1 MKRILLAE
9 DDPAVSYILARY
21 LDKAGFAVRTAPD
34 GRAALALFDA
44 EPADLLVTDFRMP
57 GMNGEELILALRG
70 RQPDLPALIVS
81 AYGNELSVQIPGVRV
96 LNKPVA
102 AEELVA
108 LVNDLLLNAATMA
121 LNRPSAPE

>member
-21 LDKAGFAVRTAPD
+21 LDKAGFAVRAAPD

>member
-9 DDPAVSYILARY
+9 DDPAVSYILMRY
-21 LDKAGFAVRTAPD
+21 LDKAGFAVRAAPD

-57 GMNGEELILALRG
+57 GMNGEELILALRA
-70 RQPDLPALIVS
+70 RQPGLPALIVS
-81 AYGNELSVQIPGVRV
+81 AYGNELSVQIPGVPV

-102 AEELVA
+102 ADELVA
-108 LVNDLLLNAATMA
+108 LVRDLLLDAETMA
-121 LNRPSAPE
+121 MNKPAD

>member
-1 MKRILLAE
+1 LKRILLAE
-9 DDPAVSYILARY
+9 DDPAVSYILMRY
-21 LDKAGFAVRTAPD
+21 LDKAGFAVRAAPD

-57 GMNGEELILALRG
+57 GMNGEELILALRA
-70 RQPDLPALIVS
+70 RQPGLPALIVS

-102 AEELVA
+102 ADELVA
-108 LVNDLLLNAATMA
+108 LVRDLLLDAETLE
-121 LNRPSAPE
+121 LNKPAD

>member
-21 LDKAGFAVRTAPD
+21 LDKAGFAVRAAPD

-57 GMNGEELILALRG
+57 GMNGEELILALRR

>member
-9 DDPAVSYILARY
+9 DDPAVSYILTRY
-21 LDKAGFAVRTAPD
+21 LEAAGFAMRAAAD
-34 GRAALALFDA
+34 GRAALAMFEA
-44 EPADLLVTDFRMP
+44 EPADLVVSDFRMP
-57 GMNGEELILALRG
+57 GMNGEELLLALRA

-102 AEELVA
+102 ADELVG
-108 LVNDLLLNAATMA
+108 LVKNLLLDAETLA
-121 LNRPSAPE
+121 LNRPKA

>member
-1 MKRILLAE
+1 LKRILLAE